1 MTKKVAANALIL
13 AAMLITVVRYGA
25 AFYAS
30 DVGSIE
36 GYFSGVVSV
45 LMGITGFG
53 MGILDVIGATY
64 LFDGWRNT
72 MPKTGQKWPFRF
84 RILTFFVFGLFL
96 VGLTILIPFTVSRIT
111 HTGMD
116 DTLSVVSGGVWW
128 WATAVNLAPYL
139 LIGGVAVGQ
148 KVFSEESSAE
158 RSESYGKDHGNFD
171 WRKARSR
178 LSDQEL
184 TNIAYAST
192 TQIMDAYGLTQ
203 RTARNW
209 KEYAAAE
216 LEQKGQKDVH
226 DA

>member
-1 MTKKVAANALIL
+1 MNRKTAANALIL

-36 GYFSGVVSV
+36 GVVSSVVSV

-64 LFDGWRNT
+64 LFDGWRST
-72 MPKTGQKWPFRF
+72 MPKAGATWPFRF
-84 RILTFFVFGLFL
+84 RVLTVFVFGLFI
-96 VGLTILIPFTVSRIT
+96 VGLSILIPFTVSRIT

-116 DTLSVVSGGVWW
+116 DALAVIGGGVWI
-128 WATAVNLAPYL
+128 WATAVNIAPYL

-148 KVFSEESSAE
+148 KVFSTQENLPVSYRKEPE
-158 RSESYGKDHGNFD
+158 ISEPVAQD
-171 WRKARSR
+171 WRKIRQK
-178 LSDQEL
+178 LSAQEVR
-184 TNIAYAST
+184 NIANAT
-192 TQIMDAYGLTQ
+192 TSDIVTAFGVSE

-209 KEYAAAE
+209 ARYAR
-216 LEQKGQKDVH
+216 LEMEK
-226 DA
+226 